1 MKDRKEIFE
10 KLIQKANIHE
20 NILNLFSKKEMQIQ
34 RMKFCLTLMIGK
46 KMYKIIISI
55 LRKGNEI
62 RELM

>member
-46 KMYKIIISI
+46 KCIK
-55 LRKGNEI
+55 L
-62 RELM
+62 